1 MWVRGD
7 QHQEHRINTYFM
19 ELQVE
24 VSVKIGKLQ
33 EIDAGIGSR
42 YATIIS
48 RVEFAD
54 LPILVARPAQV
65 ATQQPSCTK

>member
-1 MWVRGD
+1 
-7 QHQEHRINTYFM
+7 M

-42 YATIIS
+42 YAVIIS
-48 RVEFAD
+48 RVEFVD
-54 LPILVARPAQV
+54 LPIPAARPAQ
-65 ATQQPSCTK
+65 AAAQ